1 MWVEIAVPGAERQ
14 ETAVSTHG
22 HRGKCAGRRQQ
33 RAGVVGDRWVALDPC
48 EAAVDMPH
56 LYGDWGTCR
65 VRGSTSRYP
74 GPLSVT
80 SLPPPALTLTICRM
94 RLSPHDRQDSH
105 IRRGHWRRTHRR
117 RHLHLRARLGRD
129 LGCTKPVARPAGES
143 TGLGWTYTCTTVTV
157 RFDCGYTE
165 EACEVVKS

>member
-1 MWVEIAVPGAERQ
+1 MRV
-14 ETAVSTHG
+14 TARRVSVMSG
-22 HRGKCAGRRQQ
+22 L
-33 RAGVVGDRWVALDPC
+33 VVGCGRCASERLGRTRMCPC
-48 EAAVDMPH
+48 ISCTLNEHPSRDD
-56 LYGDWGTCR
+56 GRGTCR
-65 VRGSTSRYP
+65 VRGSTSRCP